1 MSGADKFRLD
11 GRRIVVTG
19 AAGGIGRATSW
30 HLASLGAAVIV
41 ADRDESVRAV
51 AEEIAS
57 AGGQAGW
64 ITFDVSDPA
73 SVEAARDEVRSR
85 HGAVDGLFANAGMSY
100 EKPGAEHS
108 DEDWRRVMRINL
120 DGVYWTIRAFA
131 AGMLEA
137 GRGAVVATSSIA
149 GVKVVRPELHVGYDV
164 SKAGVA
170 HMCRVLGVEWAK
182 RGVRV
187 NAVGPGYTDTVMLAE
202 VGIQQ
207 PEVMARWMDDQPIG
221 RLVSPDEIASAVGFL
236 LSDAASGI
244 TAQLLMVDGGYSAA

>member
-1 MSGADKFRLD
+1 MSAVDKLRLD
-11 GRRIVVTG
+11 DRVAVVTG
-19 AAGGIGRATSW
+19 AAGGIGSAACR
-30 HLASLGAAVIV
+30 HLASLGASVVA

-51 AEEIAS
+51 AEEIAA
-57 AGGQAGW
+57 AGGRADW
-64 ITFDVSDPA
+64 IAFDVSDSA
-73 SVEAARDEVRSR
+73 SVDAARDEVLSR
-85 HGAVDGLFANAGMSY
+85 HGRVDALFANAGMSY
-100 EKPGAEHS
+100 ERPGAEHS

-120 DGVYWTIRAFA
+120 DGVYFTIRAFA
-131 AGMLEA
+131 AGMLER

-170 HMCRVLGVEWAK
+170 HMCRVLGVEWAR

-187 NAVGPGYTDTVMLAE
+187 NAVGPGYTDTVMLTE
-202 VGIQQ
+202 VGIKQ

-221 RLVSPDEIASAVGFL
+221 RLVSPAEIANAVGFL